1 MHILSKNMLYKN
13 KYCCLL
19 INTCRLSNL
28 DSIPQWLVNPNN
40 CASVSSAMSSIHLA
54 MCALSV
60 IPTLYNSMDC
70 SSPGS
75 FVHGILQARILEWI
89 AVPFSKGSS
98 PPRDQ
103 TQLSC
108 LAGRFF
114 SIRATREAT
123 AVSPRSSQQTSLA
136 AGKISFSPVVKGFL
150 VLAIWFATKNDA
162 FCADTFD

>member
-114 SIRATREAT
+114 SIRATREAHT
-123 AVSPRSSQQTSLA
+123 SSFTYNL
-136 AGKISFSPVVKGFL
+136 
-150 VLAIWFATKNDA
+150 D
-162 FCADTFD
+162 FCLSHINTVMSYSQRASRAKHTPFI